1 MSTGIDSGSR
11 LRVEWWAGRELNPD
25 LQLRTLPC
33 CSITLPTPVELAP
46 GIQPGSPDL
55 TDKVRTEASS
65 CLRPREPN

>member
-1 MSTGIDSGSR
+1 
-11 LRVEWWAGRELNPD
+11 
-25 LQLRTLPC
+25 
-33 CSITLPTPVELAP
+33 VELAP